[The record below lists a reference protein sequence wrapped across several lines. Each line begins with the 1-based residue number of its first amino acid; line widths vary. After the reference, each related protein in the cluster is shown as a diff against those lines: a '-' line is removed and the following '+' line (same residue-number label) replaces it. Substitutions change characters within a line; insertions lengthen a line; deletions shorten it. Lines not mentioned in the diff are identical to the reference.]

1 MTIPATVPSPS
12 AHGTDSGRH
21 GPLAAAPRPPRID
34 YSRWS
39 VEELRAFALQMQLP
53 DAATRTRRELLE
65 IFAHPAAGG

>member
-1 MTIPATVPSPS
+1 MTIPATVPSP
-12 AHGTDSGRH
+12 AGRGTDSGRH
-21 GPLAAAPRPPRID
+21 GPLPTSHSPRID

-65 IFAHPAAGG
+65 IFTHPAAAG